1 MKLESNGILIDLR
14 PFGERD
20 MVARIFTADFGVLC
34 GMMRGAQIARKNKP
48 LIGQIGAVANTTVEN
63 SICHRDCARMCAES
77 FLLSYSYLR
86 KAFEDNFL
94 R

>member
-48 LIGQIGAVANTTVEN
+48 LIGQIGAVAWN
-63 SICHRDCARMCAES
+63 ARS
-77 FLLSYSYLR
+77 KTLQVLDLPR
-86 KAFEDNFL
+86 T
-94 R
+94 